1 MPKQGAKKGGRK
13 SKASGTPALP
23 ARPPEIIRELASR
36 LIYTL
41 RGQRVILDAD
51 VAEFYGRTTSA
62 VNQQRS
68 RNLDRFPESFA
79 FQLTGEEWAD
89 LKSQFVIS
97 RSHGGRRS
105 PPWAYTEH
113 GFTMLA
119 TRLRGEQAAFL
130 TQTII
135 ETFVSYRRGTLPAER
150 ALPGPGS
157 NKHRRLLQDTIY
169 QQMEA
174 LLKMD
179 LPTGETF
186 GREVSSITASAIGR
200 MKAVLDNP
208 KLKNEHLSAEIRKL
222 EAETAKLFAEVRKTD
237 AESANIW
244 ADTYQKRLHMIAQ
257 LREMAVQ
264 LERDDVMDA
273 LEVTFG
279 EADDVKVLQ
288 PPPPIKRG

>member
-1 MPKQGAKKGGRK
+1 MSDRAKKKGGK
-13 SKASGTPALP
+13 HSKAPRVAGSP
-23 ARPPEIIRELASR
+23 ARSPEIVRELASK

-51 VAEFYGRTTSA
+51 VAEFYGRTTGA

-79 FQLTGEEWAD
+79 FQLTNEEWEN

-113 GFTMLA
+113 GFAMLA

-150 ALPGPGS
+150 ALPGAGS
-157 NKHRRLLQDTIY
+157 GKHRRLLQNTIY

-179 LPTGETF
+179 LPTGETL
-186 GREVSSITASAIGR
+186 GREMSSITASAIGR

-208 KLKNEHLSAEIRKL
+208 KLKNEHLSAEIKKL
-222 EAETAKLFAEVRKTD
+222 EAETAKLFAEARKTD

-244 ADTYQKRLHMIAQ
+244 ADTYQKRLLMIAQ

-273 LEVTFG
+273 LEIAFG
-279 EADDVKVLQ
+279 DANEMKSLPAPKNE
-288 PPPPIKRG
+288 G